1 MNVEFCQKPFCIY
14 FDDYMTSI
22 LQFFSMLYI
31 TRIDMG
37 ILDHLCIPGIN
48 PTWFWCVILFMHCSI
63 QLVNIMLRIFECF
76 HHWYWHIFFFSVF
89 FFYLVLKSR
98 WCFPHRVILEVS
110 LSLNFLDSL
119 RRIGVNTSLNF
130 LTSEAL
136 VVKTCQPV
144 QET

>member
-1 MNVEFCQKPFCIY
+1 MLGGRFYCCFFCFVLLFFKSWIVEFYQIFFCFYIY

-76 HHWYWHIFFFSVF
+76 YQWYWHIFFFSVF
-89 FFYLVLKSR
+89 FF
-98 WCFPHRVILEVS
+98 
-110 LSLNFLDSL
+110 LSSFKIKVMLPSQSDFGSVF
-119 RRIGVNTSLNF
+119 ISQFFG
-130 LTSEAL
+130 
-136 VVKTCQPV
+136 
-144 QET
+144 